1 MNKYTGTDK
10 DIHIRIHKFVVAC
23 FINIVKKIPKTP
35 ENIPIIKQISASLTS
50 IGANDQEA
58 NASESNRDFIAK
70 YTIVKKET
78 NETIYWLNFI
88 ADALLVEKSA
98 VNPHLKEAQE
108 ILLIISKI
116 ILKSKSHQ
124 KQ

>member
-1 MNKYTGTDK
+1 MNKYANTEK
-10 DIHIRIHKFVVAC
+10 DIHVRIHKFVVSC
-23 FINIVKKIPKTP
+23 FLNVVRKIPKSS

-58 NASESNRDFIAK
+58 NACESNKDFIAK

-88 ADALLVEKSA
+88 ADTLLVEKSII
-98 VNPHLKEAQE
+98 NLYLKEAQE
-108 ILLIISKI
+108 IFLIISKI
-116 ILKSKSHQ
+116 ILNSKSRQ
-124 KQ
+124 

>member
-1 MNKYTGTDK
+1 MNKYANTEK
-10 DIHIRIHKFVVAC
+10 DIHLRIHKFVVSC
-23 FINIVKKIPKTP
+23 FLNVVRKIPKSS

-58 NASESNRDFIAK
+58 NACESNKDFIAK

-88 ADALLVEKSA
+88 ADTLLVEKSII
-98 VNPHLKEAQE
+98 NLYLKEAQE
-108 ILLIISKI
+108 IFLIISKI
-116 ILKSKSHQ
+116 ILNSKSRQ
-124 KQ
+124 

>member
-1 MNKYTGTDK
+1 MNKYSGTEK
-10 DIHIRIHKFVVAC
+10 DIHARIHKFVVGC
-23 FINIVKKIPKTP
+23 FLNVVKKIPKSS

-58 NASESNRDFIAK
+58 NACESNKDFIAK

-78 NETIYWLNFI
+78 NETIYWLNFM
-88 ADALLVEKSA
+88 ADTLSVEKSIA
-98 VNPHLKEAQE
+98 DLYLKEAHE

-116 ILKSKSHQ
+116 ILNSKSRQ
-124 KQ
+124 